1 MSSAAAAQGRLIGFT
16 EATNSGA
23 VFETF
28 DNPNHC
34 SVDFQPDSAGIWSV
48 EVFVDCRYSAQP
60 LNHVKVRLFSRSHGQ
75 LPRLITKTP
84 RGSGVY
90 PR

>member
-1 MSSAAAAQGRLIGFT
+1 LSGAAAAQGRLIGFT
-16 EATNSGA
+16 EATNSSA
-23 VFETF
+23 VFEAF

-48 EVFVDCRYSAQP
+48 EAFVDCRNSA
-60 LNHVKVRLFSRSHGQ
+60 NHVKVQQFSRSHGQ

-84 RGSGVY
+84 RGSGIY